1 MEHAKVRLTAVDE
14 PIAGA
19 SILAPDFEPG
29 FSGDEAEDLLCGSCG
44 ARISRGVSATTLA
57 ERFSAPIQL
66 LVKCPVC
73 GKHNILAGPII
84 H

>member
-14 PIAGA
+14 PSAGA
-19 SILAPDFEPG
+19 SILTPDLEPG

-44 ARISRGVSATTLA
+44 AHISHGVSAITLA
-57 ERFSAPIQL
+57 HKFSAPIQL

-73 GKHNILAGPII
+73 GQHNRVIPEFV

>member
-1 MEHAKVRLTAVDE
+1 MEHSKVRLTAVDE

-29 FSGDEAEDLLCGSCG
+29 FSGDEPEDLLCGSCG
-44 ARISRGVSATTLA
+44 ARISRGVSAITLA
-57 ERFSAPIQL
+57 QRFAAPIQL

-73 GKHNILAGPII
+73 GQHNRVIPEFV